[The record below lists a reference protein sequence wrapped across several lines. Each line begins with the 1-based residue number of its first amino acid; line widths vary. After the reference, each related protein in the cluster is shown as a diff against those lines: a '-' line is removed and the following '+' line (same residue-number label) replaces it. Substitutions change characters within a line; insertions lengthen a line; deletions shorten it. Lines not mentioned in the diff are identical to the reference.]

1 MLNIAVLDTEEFLA
15 WVGQKSPLKPSILTP
30 AAIRKQI
37 SSKFCAVAVPD
48 QQQSALERRAVVVV
62 DDRKVR
68 DFFAFV
74 STYIT
79 DYAPFTTF
87 FRVVTTDQLELLAE
101 EPGFIERDTASVVE
115 RLVGTAIMEAALY
128 LRAPNPH
135 ESGRPITLAAA
146 GATYSAAAIQGLA
159 LSPQADVL
167 AIGRGWHSLRS
178 ALGSEQ
184 LPLDVEALGNFWQL
198 VRLALH
204 GGDSS
209 DRPASDAVVIRSMR
223 QVIKNGQIDDSVLE
237 DLISSLPELRG
248 DLSRFR
254 GTRETRARAIQEAIS
269 LLSNSASKVGQ
280 LRDCAAGC
288 LLSLL
293 GGGSF
298 RFFPAALSTASALR
312 TAPLWFAAWSGL
324 QASSDVMTEFNCMG
338 RRMARDL
345 CSRKGLY
352 SSPTDDIS
360 ILELIASGM
369 EANQLSRGQT
379 GSISVEIYPGVSSR
393 QSVSRVGAAF
403 TSSPTGYQQDVK
415 ELRLLIAQ
423 SSAILSRM
431 DGGAVSDANLKT
443 DRLQGRK
450 TNARRKLL

>member
-1 MLNIAVLDTEEFLA
+1 MLNIVVLDTEEFLA
-15 WVGQKSPLKPSILTP
+15 WVGQKSPLKPSTLSP
-30 AAIRKQI
+30 AAIRKQL

-48 QQQSALERRAVVVV
+48 PHQSGPERPAVVVV
-62 DDRKVR
+62 DDRKAR

-74 STYIT
+74 STYVT
-79 DYAPFTTF
+79 DYAPFTAF
-87 FRVVTTDQLELLAE
+87 FRVVTTDQLDLLAD
-101 EPGFIERDTASVVE
+101 EPGFIERNAASILE
-115 RLVGTAIMEAALY
+115 RLVGTAIVEAALY
-128 LRAPNPH
+128 LRAPNAH
-135 ESGRPITLAAA
+135 ESSRPITLAAA

-167 AIGRGWHSLRS
+167 AIARGWQSLRS
-178 ALGSEQ
+178 ALGGEQ
-184 LPLDVEALGNFWQL
+184 LPLDLEALGSFWQ
-198 VRLALH
+198 VVQLAVH

-209 DRPASDAVVIRSMR
+209 DRPDSDAVMIRSMR
-223 QVIKNGQIDDSVLE
+223 QVIESGRVDDTVLE

-254 GTRETRARAIQEAIS
+254 GTREVRARAIQEAIS
-269 LLSNSASKVGQ
+269 LLSNSKDKVWQ
-280 LRDCAAGC
+280 LRDCVAGC

-298 RFFPAALSTASALR
+298 RFIPAALSTGSGLR

-324 QASSDVMTEFNCMG
+324 QASSDIMTEFNCMG

-345 CSRKGLY
+345 GARRGLF

-360 ILELIASGM
+360 VLELAAAG
-369 EANQLSRGQT
+369 ADADQLPRGQA

-393 QSVSRVGAAF
+393 QSVSRVGAA
-403 TSSPTGYQQDVK
+403 SVNSRADYQRDVK
-415 ELRLLIAQ
+415 ELRFLMAQ

-431 DGGAVSDANLKT
+431 EVGSASESVSKS
-443 DRLQGRK
+443 DRPSGRT
-450 TNARRKLL
+450 TNARRKY

>member
-15 WVGQKSPLKPSILTP
+15 WVGQKSPLKPSTISP

-48 QQQSALERRAVVVV
+48 QHQGGPERRAVVVV
-62 DDRKVR
+62 DDRKAR

-74 STYIT
+74 STYVT
-79 DYAPFTTF
+79 DYAPFTAF
-87 FRVVTTDQLELLAE
+87 FRVVTTDQLDLLAD
-101 EPGFIERDTASVVE
+101 EPDFIERNAASVVE
-115 RLVGTAIMEAALY
+115 RLVGTAIVEAALY
-128 LRAPNPH
+128 LRAPNAH

-167 AIGRGWHSLRS
+167 AIGRGWQSLRS
-178 ALGSEQ
+178 ALGGEQ
-184 LPLDVEALGNFWQL
+184 LPLDVEALGSFWQV
-198 VRLALH
+198 VRLAVH

-209 DRPASDAVVIRSMR
+209 DRPASDAVMIRSMR
-223 QVIKNGQIDDSVLE
+223 QVIGSGRVDDSVLE

-254 GTRETRARAIQEAIS
+254 GTREVRARAIQEAIS
-269 LLSNSASKVGQ
+269 LLSNSTGKVGQ
-280 LRDCAAGC
+280 LRDCVAGC

-298 RFFPAALSTASALR
+298 RFIPAALSTGSALR

-324 QASSDVMTEFNCMG
+324 QASSDIMTEFNCMG

-345 CSRKGLY
+345 CARRGLY
-352 SSPTDDIS
+352 SSPIDDIS
-360 ILELIASGM
+360 VLELAAAG
-369 EANQLSRGQT
+369 ADTDQLPRGQT

-393 QSVSRVGAAF
+393 QSVSRVGAA
-403 TSSPTGYQQDVK
+403 SLNSRADYLRDVK
-415 ELRLLIAQ
+415 ELRLLMAQ

-431 DGGAVSDANLKT
+431 DGGSASESVPKSD
-443 DRLQGRK
+443 RPSGRT
-450 TNARRKLL
+450 TNARRKY